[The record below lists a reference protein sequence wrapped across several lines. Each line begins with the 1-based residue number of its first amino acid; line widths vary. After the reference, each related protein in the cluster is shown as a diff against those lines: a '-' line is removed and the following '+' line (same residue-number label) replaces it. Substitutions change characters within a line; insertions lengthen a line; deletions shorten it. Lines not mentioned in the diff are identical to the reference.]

1 MTIAALIVDD
11 EPVARRRIRR
21 LLAREPDVEVVE
33 ECADGATAAE
43 AIRRRR
49 PDLIFLDVQM
59 PEMNGFDV
67 LRAVGPELSGAVVFV
82 TAYEQFSLAAFDVHA
97 LDYLLKPFH
106 RTRFQETMRRV
117 RQRLGAEHELARARV
132 RLEALLGALEGEGW
146 VGGSDGSRSKPIDR
160 LALKAGAKV
169 SIVRVRDIDW
179 IEGDGNYARLHVG
192 RATHLHRQTMKS
204 LAAQLDPQLFIRIHH
219 SCIVN
224 VERVRELQPWSHGD
238 YVVVLEDGTRMMSS
252 RSYRA
257 NLRRA
262 FSL

>member
-1 MTIAALIVDD
+1 VKITALIVDD
-11 EPVARRRIRR
+11 EPLARRRIRT
-21 LLAREPDVEVVE
+21 LLARERDVEIVE
-33 ECADGATAAE
+33 ECADGATAAD

-67 LRAVGPELSGAVVFV
+67 LRAVGPELTGAVVFV

-117 RQRLGAEHELARARV
+117 RQRLGADHELASART
-132 RLEALLGALEGEGW
+132 RLEALLAA
-146 VGGSDGSRSKPIDR
+146 VGNLDTGRAKPIDR
-160 LALKAGAKV
+160 LAVRAGAKV
-169 SIVRVRDIDW
+169 SIVRVREIDW
-179 IEGDGNYARLHVG
+179 IQGDGNYARLHVG
-192 RATHLHRQTMKS
+192 RTVHLVRQTMKS
-204 LAAQLDPQLFIRIHH
+204 LATQLDPSLFVRIHH

-257 NLRRA
+257 NLQRA
-262 FSL
+262 FAL